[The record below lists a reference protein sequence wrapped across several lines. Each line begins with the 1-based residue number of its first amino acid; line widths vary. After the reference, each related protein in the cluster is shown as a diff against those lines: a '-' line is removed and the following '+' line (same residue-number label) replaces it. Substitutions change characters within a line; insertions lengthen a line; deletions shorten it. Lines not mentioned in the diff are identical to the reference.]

1 MACTLPLP
9 DVLLERLMDSGTWM
23 SRQALTKSIKRKPET
38 IDDALADLVIERR
51 AEYREAVGYR
61 LAGTALTRE
70 AAKTLRANGLVKAVC
85 GRQVGDEYHVGV
97 AQAHQSLGMVM
108 YEMTLPMPDT
118 LDGYQA
124 QANAICKF
132 TGGFL

>member
-1 MACTLPLP
+1 
-9 DVLLERLMDSGTWM
+9 MDSGTWM
-23 SRQALTKSIKRKPET
+23 SRQALTKNIKRKPEAV
-38 IDDALADLVIERR
+38 DDALADLVIERR

-70 AAKTLRANGLVKAVC
+70 AAKTLRANGLLKAVC

-118 LDGYQA
+118 LDGHINQV
-124 QANAICKF
+124 NAIVKF
-132 TGGFL
+132 TEGVL